1 MCEFL
6 HIPWELAP
14 HSLYE
19 ISVRVAFFADH
30 HASRA
35 FKGRSSS
42 LHNVLVSGA
51 PWWPNGVVTT
61 YDQETETADVLPFLK
76 GRLGDDRVAG
86 VCVRVP
92 RKLKIYLLEPES

>member
-6 HIPWELAP
+6 RIPWELAP

-30 HASRA
+30 QASRA

-42 LHNVLVSGA
+42 LHSALVSGA
-51 PWWPNGVVTT
+51 PWWSNGVVTI
-61 YDQETETADVLPFLK
+61 YYQETDFVIGL
-76 GRLGDDRVAG
+76 
-86 VCVRVP
+86 
-92 RKLKIYLLEPES
+92 